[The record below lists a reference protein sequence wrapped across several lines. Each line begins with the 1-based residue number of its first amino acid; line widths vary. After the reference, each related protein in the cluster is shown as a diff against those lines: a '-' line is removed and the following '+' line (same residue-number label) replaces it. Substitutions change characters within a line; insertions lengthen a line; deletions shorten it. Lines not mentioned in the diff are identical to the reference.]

1 MFCGCGEK
9 GGGNGRSWEL
19 QKRGGLAGN
28 HQLSLFCSSHTFHS
42 QGSVGQWPQGSSV
55 VEQGHPRLEIYGR
68 GVSGEAI
75 NEVDGRTG
83 ASMNG
88 IDQQAWE
95 DPLRLRSEG
104 QWSHEMSSVSS
115 VSSAGPPQGS
125 IPADLPPGRALS
137 LYQWSP
143 QSSLPKGFILLTAE
157 MSVSR
162 GMGIWNLG
170 Y

>member
-1 MFCGCGEK
+1 MCFVVLGRREEAMAGAGSCRRGEALQ
-9 GGGNGRSWEL
+9 GITSFPRSAPLTPSTHRDLRNSGPGDL
-19 QKRGGLAGN
+19 Q
-28 HQLSLFCSSHTFHS
+28 SWST
-42 QGSVGQWPQGSSV
+42 W
-55 VEQGHPRLEIYGR
+55 GHPRLEIYGR

-83 ASMNG
+83 ASMDG

-95 DPLRLRSEG
+95 DPLRLRSKG
-104 QWSHEMSSVSS
+104 QWSHEMSSVSN

-157 MSVSR
+157 MSVS
-162 GMGIWNLG
+162 
-170 Y
+170 